1 MRSVVP
7 LFLAALAASAP
18 ALAIETVP
26 VSAFNSVQ
34 LRGGGEVVMRPG
46 QVQRI
51 TILDGSSHFTHI
63 YVERHGQ
70 LKIDAC
76 NERCPHRY
84 RLRILIESPHMPPTL
99 AVDGG
104 GTIVAGPGLAEQR
117 ELTLAVAGGGL
128 IDTRAAPSGVVTAAV
143 NGGGQIKARP
153 RSVLTAAVNGG
164 GEIRYWGNPVV
175 TSAMSGGGNV
185 RPGS

>member
-18 ALAIETVP
+18 AIAVENVP
-26 VSAFNSVQ
+26 VAAFNSVG
-34 LRGGGEVVMRPG
+34 LRGGGEVTMRPG
-46 QVQRI
+46 PVQRV
-51 TILDGSSHFTHI
+51 TIVEGSSQFTHI

-76 NERCPHRY
+76 NERCPQHY
-84 RLRILIESPHMPPTL
+84 RLRVLIESPHMVPTL

-104 GTIVAGPGLAEQR
+104 GTITAAPGFGQPR
-117 ELTLAVAGGGL
+117 QLTLAVAGGGL
-128 IDTRAAPSGVVTAAV
+128 IDTQAAPSGVVTAAV

-153 RSVLTAAVNGG
+153 LSVLTAAVNGG
-164 GEIRYWGNPVV
+164 GEIRYLGNPVV
-175 TSAMSGGGNV
+175 TSAISGGGNV
-185 RPGS
+185 RPGN